1 MICNIADGT
10 WTLESKDIDN
20 LNLIVAKIVTERAND
35 DKIKTFN
42 TERFIKYIH
51 DLIEKKT
58 GDKQQ
63 AITFA
68 RQVPSA
74 LQMTMMSFP
83 DVKDA
88 LKGKG
93 YDVATVDDIE
103 SRFRNSL
110 QDVANFIAEQS
121 ATKGAK
127 NLAGQINSITEAE
140 RMQPTPAPSPA
151 PQVTINKG
159 NDFDL
164 PYNPLSTTGNELIP
178 GREWYYGFIKK
189 LGNLII
195 AANGTTTEGTVRM
208 PGVDGGV
215 RLSLVKGG
223 IPLNQLYPDEQNIE
237 GIENITANQYYA
249 VVTNAQGEYVYFN
262 DGYEPTT
269 EDKGKLVYFPIRT
282 VPSFTVNENNIREYR
297 LEEQMGKSI
306 QTIED
311 RVKKNKNLTKEDVI
325 TEYSFAYD
333 LITDMKNYL
342 DSNPGERL
350 PLNITGYDEG
360 TINYD
365 PDTSVALSALK
376 TNYTLD
382 VTNTGS
388 RGYKYIILPD
398 GSHVKVAMATYSSE
412 MANNVA
418 NLLTGDV
425 TGADGKVLSA
435 NQKYLIIRDFTALAK
450 DGISI
455 NASTGEIYLK
465 GETLDPKAPGTKEKI
480 IDFLTRVETIKDENG
495 KEKQFKNQFSF
506 DKQLYNKP
514 TSVVDMFSL
523 TPLGNDKFT
532 YVSNLIPYKEWVS
545 NNAYIK
551 ARLDE
556 NGNVRMLN
564 GYIKYDAS
572 PTALE
577 TLYPKEE
584 DTAAPKEVTDQIKP
598 GLAGLSTPTVTNTK
612 EISEA
617 DKAKIAGIKLYS
629 MRHASNS
636 ATAKQIADGKKWY
649 DTLEITFK
657 DETGKTVTKKITD
670 VIPYEV
676 LFTYANSNKDIRAQF
691 TKNGITLFK
700 GSDSTALYHEA
711 WHGFTQLF
719 MTKDERQKLYNEVK
733 KLAKTI
739 TYYNH
744 NTTKWETMNS
754 KDLDFSNRQHILYAE
769 EYLADEFREYAKT
782 RKTESSKL
790 KSFFKYIWNVLK
802 ALFGRSGNS
811 ALAEHT
817 TESEILNSAF
827 NELYTGNFI
836 ERTYN
841 QENTEFDVL
850 YSGITLNTEENG
862 VKQHLDLDASLAIA
876 EALGSYISEYIDALP
891 AATGQKK
898 AVFSLNMLYNSE
910 LKKLALTDAYNSF
923 IKEKTKLISELDSVD
938 TYVEQQIIEKRLA
951 YIQTAIDNFGDLENL
966 DNNKDAGV
974 IAYYNKRTG
983 FLDMTDATLTE
994 DGADDTFLE
1003 EDDAEE
1009 KVEGAATTQ
1018 LSSTD
1023 GTEKSD
1029 FQRIDPVLKFVMSSI
1044 HNRVPVTEQT
1054 PDGYKYNSIGVKELA
1069 DPRVI
1074 YNLVS
1079 SNVEGLND
1087 REAMYKKLKEVSGRM
1102 TNGVLD
1108 PQSLMVKQF
1117 LDKVGEPTTTSLGA
1131 QALWAAIYHSVRYDR
1146 IPSMKMLVEKSSS
1159 GIDITVGVTDSS
1171 FKAVEKLF
1179 KNNFQLNNPSKSKF
1193 FDADG
1198 NVNISVASLKKKYQG
1213 KNANDVDPVKFLAD
1227 LGIAITPNLITLKK
1241 IKDAGI
1247 IEDILTWRL
1256 NRDLFSKEN
1265 KVTELKSLM
1274 DVIGTQNTVFNK
1286 LFAIEALSN
1295 PTVSNYMSKTAEDK
1309 SKSERSNP
1317 SAAGN
1322 IVLDLNAADHYKN
1335 VINQPHLAHF
1345 NSTVNPFV
1353 RTSLIFQR
1361 MFGEELTNRKNYK
1374 GTITN
1379 IDIMDLSGSQLVN
1392 VIDADVKSLVKGV
1405 KSAESDKQTA
1415 WLRDF
1420 FFVNLYGATEAY
1432 RHADKSSAYIAKLVG
1447 GDATTRF
1454 YIRPELFV
1462 QGRSEGNN
1470 SQGRIAANAIIT
1482 DYIGAELERVKKVRA
1497 SKNNVAGEKASD
1509 IILYGKPGNYTTYEK
1524 TGSDFTVFDGI
1535 LSDKVKN
1542 YLLDSNINTVD
1553 DFRKAIKSN
1562 DTLKFDIE
1570 NDLNAYFSN
1579 EIAKD
1584 TAALNYYGL
1593 NSRSGEL
1600 KNIIRSFKYTVKELV
1615 NGKEVSVKKTP
1626 SIDELFPSAVENFV
1640 YTSFIHRMEMNTL
1653 IYGDPALYNH
1663 NKDEHMKRVPAFFAT
1678 GKIPVADNTM
1688 DKALADNAGSYA
1700 ESGWFKTTG
1709 LSAPQKGALEGR
1721 ILSTAVL
1728 EDAIEDSAYFDTMV
1742 KYAARLAVNK
1752 GQFADEESAIK
1763 FYSEKYEGY
1772 KNMKSADAEA
1782 WISFD
1787 AYRALEIRLNNWG
1800 PRKEQL
1806 YKDILAGVEINP
1818 DEVAVFFPVKKL
1830 QYAGPISTKNF
1841 AVNAFHK
1848 YSVMPLI
1855 PTVIKGTKLE
1865 KLHNKMVSQGIA
1877 YSVMHSGSKLASL
1890 GNQAKLDLF
1899 YNKPKGDGTTAFT
1912 DPGYV
1917 FTKNDI
1923 FLQYLKEQLATHDTW
1938 HDSIKFPT
1946 QARKLITSGVL
1957 EQGFPV
1963 DFETRKSDSKRKEL
1977 WDALTTKEAKENAS
1991 PAYALEQRYQ
2001 RAINNMVDVS
2011 KELLKQE
2018 LGYSNGK
2025 INQQKLIKFIKD
2037 NLSKRDVS
2045 LYDTEYLKVNS
2056 EGNIALSADLSNDPA
2071 KIEKLITSL
2080 VNKRIVDQL
2089 TYGEAYIQ
2097 GSGIG
2102 YEKYTKPTKA
2112 DLESYGTN
2120 GLVFYRPVDEN
2131 GVIVDDPKKA
2141 VAIRPMQVKVALQGD
2156 FLNLLE
2162 LAGPD
2167 GEKIGTIDRLNQ
2179 AIKNEKWLST
2189 GDNRK
2194 MITMGATRIPTASIN
2209 YIDAME
2215 IAEFLPA
2222 EAGNVMILPSEVV
2235 AKSGSDFDIDKMIVI
2250 KPVISI
2256 NKQGEVEYTRATAK
2270 SKSPRDFQNEI
2281 LDTWTELI
2289 LRPANYTS
2297 LTLPNST
2304 DIFEGEGKI
2313 VEQFSPINRP
2323 ESYINSP
2330 TKIMQN
2336 TYNINRAV
2344 AMSVGKAGIGMLATG
2359 ATFFN
2364 LYKTIGLTMNPESLV
2379 YNTKRTKSWD
2389 VKNILRVQH
2398 NQVKDNSGENVISL
2412 SHTLDADGKN
2422 DIADVITQLMNGY
2435 LDVAKNDWVFDI
2447 NATKEFEPELEFM
2460 IMAGVPVETAVAL
2473 LSQPMVRQYLEKVQR
2488 YSGILPLAKGE
2499 ISNVNFA
2506 KYQAVVDT
2514 LAQNFDNLAE
2524 DREDQVYLSNAIE
2537 YVYKTNG
2544 KTRPTGEILSLAQ
2557 GTLNTLDI
2565 NFELD
2570 ELKKRAKKGEVNDDY
2585 DLATFLH
2592 FLEIQNM
2599 AKGNVEL
2606 KKNLNFDTSK
2616 QQSLFEANQKK
2627 KNLLTLSDKF
2637 SKQSINKL
2645 LNETILHNFI
2655 SSDIMND
2662 AISSILPLRGL
2673 DSVNYF
2679 LAEKTKGMSLD
2690 PDAMKK
2696 YQSDF
2701 VNNLSSF
2708 MFYNYFSAF
2717 DPAATTYRSEDL
2729 TEASIEKQPLLRFGA
2744 FYDKKAGKLFVDNY
2758 AIDEDYKT
2766 KAFSKAGY
2774 GLGLTANL
2782 PIDIFAGYTEIKA
2795 RTMYRHFVYE
2805 REMLRES
2812 IPYKT
2817 IESNGEYELF
2827 KYARMRDL
2835 NSLKRPDE
2843 KEVDYD
2849 LPKLYEEF
2857 IRNKALDNILNV
2869 NALLKTDKQLGIY
2882 SMADRYRSIITD
2894 NPQLLTMFPVLN
2906 TFRTERTGGY
2916 SFIKQAVKI
2925 KDQDILT
2932 SYTSQMMRLMDPTEV
2947 IAEREYQKQAIA
2959 AFFSKLPLVSFM
2971 QSGNDPNSRISMG
2984 SIFDQTKTGL
2994 PEMLTSALANFVSD
3008 LESERAEAIL
3018 DTYALLFD
3026 RKQAGED
3033 EETGKYIPGA
3043 LYVNYSADLPKGTK
3057 ATQITSNLSI
3067 VTSEIKKDPHWKK
3080 DEAMANAS
3088 TKAIAK
3094 ATTPKTSTY
3103 KSSTKAYLAAIGG
3116 ASTQFTNSD
3125 SVWVFG
3131 AGGWSATAENIKE
3144 DFENYYKP
3152 TIDKAIASGVTTFN
3166 VGKASGIDTLATDY
3180 LKGKGFNI
3188 ESKGEWNQL
3197 TSTQTTV
3204 KPTIDLNRE
3213 WRGDLES
3220 RPVYTAE
3227 GINTM
3232 RTTSAKADEHFGN
3245 PFSEAGYGNTIKVSS
3260 IGAAVRMYKDWLLN
3274 NAVTESEIVSGSIKD
3289 LDKFDKQRT
3298 WILDQINQGK
3308 LDNATL
3314 LYAGKSA
3321 ARGQGMHPTALAEA
3335 VEILRSGQTSM
3346 QVSTARTID
3355 IEAILSKYSNER
3367 PSENWASPRE
3377 SAEIFVPLYE
3387 KLNRGEKLTADD
3399 FPPSVRDFE
3408 EFVNSLD
3415 LGVDTKLLTDGK
3427 PTILYHGSPS
3437 KFGIF
3442 KEEFLGTYTNAPSAK
3457 QAFFAA
3463 LDPDTAIEYGE
3474 RDEDAWNTLGQ
3485 LEGDNPEPDW
3495 ESERISELLS
3505 LPEDDPKRIQ
3515 YEAEREQI
3523 RKSAEEAEG
3532 KYFTVDYDDD
3542 TIDER
3547 VTFRKRTNLYPL
3559 FFISKNPLIVDVKN
3573 NRKNIGSINETL
3585 IKAKADG
3592 YDAVVFKN
3600 IIDGGNKATDVYTV
3614 FSSSQIKNIID
3625 VMNDRFAGN
3634 QALGNRKTYSGKVT
3648 SLQPNQIFVFGSNE
3662 GSSKGGKP
3670 THGAGSAK
3678 IARDEFGAIQG
3689 QSRGLQG
3696 QSYAIVTKKF
3706 YDVEKSSTPREI
3718 IAEIKGLYE
3727 YAKQNSDKEFLV
3739 SDYSEGNLNGYTG
3752 QEMADMFNAAGS
3764 IPSNIVFNQNFDKL
3778 VVTTQTPLVRE
3789 VSDQSGKKFPGLLKD
3804 QRGVIQ
3810 VLDFET
3816 NKPMLAPQVYD
3827 ESKFVSG
3834 NTYSLTAET
3843 VKEIAQENPSKLFVF
3858 DDYFPTTTGATK
3870 TTGSDYSRQAWI
3882 PAKAMGIAFG
3892 VPTLSL
3898 GVSTSL
3904 PVTDQNYDQLK
3915 AQIDKGL
3922 DELLEKKR
3930 QGAEIVFPSR
3940 GLGQSLIGFETQPT
3954 QNVYVGNAPAPSLFV
3969 YLSKRLLQ
3977 DFGYNNPLLNNLTT
3991 KTAGVTEMLGKET
4004 GIAFVQDYYKTVKA
4018 QSVTDTDIKEFIK
4031 KCKGLS

>member
-1 MICNIADGT
+1 MICNLDGT
-10 WTLESKDIDN
+10 WTLESTDIDN

-42 TERFIKYIH
+42 TEKFIKYIH

-74 LQMTMMSFP
+74 LQTTMMAFP
-83 DVKDA
+83 EVKRS
-88 LKGKG
+88 LKDKG
-93 YDVATVDDIE
+93 YEPGAVDDLVD
-103 SRFRNSL
+103 RFDNSL
-110 QDVANFIAEQS
+110 QDVANFIAELS
-121 ATKGAK
+121 APKGVK
-127 NLAGQINSITEAE
+127 DLAGQINSITEAE

-159 NDFDL
+159 DDFDL

-189 LGNLII
+189 IGNLIVT
-195 AANGTTTEGTVRM
+195 ANGITTEGTVRM
-208 PGVDGGV
+208 PDVDGGV

-223 IPLNQLYPDEQNIE
+223 IPLNQLYPDEQTIE
-237 GIENITANQYYA
+237 GIEKITANQYYA
-249 VVTNAQGEYVYFN
+249 VVTNAQGEYIYFN
-262 DGYEPTT
+262 DAYEPTT

-282 VPSFTVNENNIREYR
+282 VPSFTVDENNVRQYR
-297 LEEQMGKSI
+297 LEEEMGKSV

-311 RVKKNKNLTKEDVI
+311 RVKKDKTLTKEDVI

-342 DSNPGERL
+342 DSNPGARL

-360 TINYD
+360 SINYD
-365 PDTSVALSALK
+365 PEASVPLSALK

-398 GSHVKVAMATYSSE
+398 GSHVKVAMSTYSAE

-425 TGADGKVLSA
+425 TGADGKPLSA

-450 DGISI
+450 EGISI
-455 NASTGEIYLK
+455 NANTGQIYLK

-480 IDFLTRVETIKDENG
+480 VDFLTRVEIITDSTG
-495 KEKQFKNQFSF
+495 KEKEFKNQFSF

-514 TSVVDMFSL
+514 TAVVDMFSL
-523 TPLGNDKFT
+523 TPLGNNKFT
-532 YVSNLIPYKEWVS
+532 YVSNLIPYKQWVS
-545 NNAYIK
+545 DNAYIK
-551 ARLDE
+551 VKLDE

-584 DTAAPKEVTDQIKP
+584 DTATPKEVVEQIKP
-598 GLAGLSTPTVTNTK
+598 GLARLNRPTVENTK

-629 MRHASNS
+629 MRHASVK
-636 ATAKQIADGKKWY
+636 ATAKQISDGKKWY
-649 DTLEITFK
+649 DNLEITFK

-719 MTKDERQKLYNEVK
+719 MNKDERQKLYNEVK

-744 NTTKWETMNS
+744 NTAKWETMNS

-782 RKTESSKL
+782 RKTDSSKL
-790 KSFFKYIWNVLK
+790 KSFFKYIWNALK
-802 ALFGRSGNS
+802 ALFGRSGS
-811 ALAEHT
+811 TALAEHT

-836 ERTYN
+836 NRTYN

-850 YSGITLNTEENG
+850 YSGITLNTEEDG
-862 VKQHLDLDASLAIA
+862 AKQHLDLEASLAIA
-876 EALGSYISEYIDALP
+876 ESLGSYISDYVDTLNAG
-891 AATGQKK
+891 ATGQKT
-898 AVFSLNMLYNSE
+898 AAFSLNMLYNSE
-910 LKKLALTDAYNSF
+910 LKKLALTHAYNSF
-923 IKEKTKLISELDSVD
+923 IKDKEYLISILDSVD
-938 TYVEQQIIEKRLA
+938 TSIEQQIIEKRLA

-994 DGADDTFLE
+994 DGADDTFVE
-1003 EDDAEE
+1003 EDDTEE
-1009 KVEGAATTQ
+1009 TVEGAAKTQ
-1018 LSSTD
+1018 LGSTD

-1029 FQRIDPVLKFVMSSI
+1029 FQRIDPALKFVMSTI
-1044 HNRVPVTEQT
+1044 HNRVPVSEET
-1054 PDGYKYNSIGVKELA
+1054 PDGYKYNSIGGKELA

-1074 YNLVS
+1074 YNIVS

-1087 REAMYKKLKEVSGRM
+1087 REAMYKKLKEASGRM

-1108 PQSLMVKQF
+1108 PQSLMLKQF
-1117 LDKVGEPTTTSLGA
+1117 LDKVGKPTDTGLGP
-1131 QALWAAIYHSVRYDR
+1131 QALWTAIYHSVRYDR
-1146 IPSMKMLVEKSSS
+1146 IPSMKMLVEKTKS
-1159 GIDITVGVTDSS
+1159 GVDVTVGVTDSS
-1171 FKAVEKLF
+1171 FKAVERIF
-1179 KNNFQLNNPSKSKF
+1179 KNNFQLNNPSTSKF
-1193 FDADG
+1193 FDEEG

-1213 KNANDVDPVKFLAD
+1213 KNANEVDTVKFLAD
-1227 LGIAITPNLITLKK
+1227 LGIAITPNLLTLKR

-1247 IEDILTWRL
+1247 IADILNWRL
-1256 NRDLFSKEN
+1256 NRDLFSKDN
-1265 KVTELKSLM
+1265 KVTELKSLK
-1274 DVIGTQNTVFNK
+1274 DVIGNANTVFNK
-1286 LFAIEALSN
+1286 LFAIEALTNSS
-1295 PTVSNYMSKTAEDK
+1295 VSNYMSKTAEDK

-1322 IVLDLNAADHYKN
+1322 IVLDLNAATHYN
-1335 VINQPHLAHF
+1335 DVINQPHLAHF
-1345 NSTVNPFV
+1345 NTTVNPFV

-1361 MFGEELTNRKNYK
+1361 MFGENLGQRKNYK
-1374 GTITN
+1374 GNITN
-1379 IDIMDLSGSQLVN
+1379 VDIVDLSGSQLVN
-1392 VIDADVKSLVKGV
+1392 TIEADVKSLVKGV
-1405 KSAESDKQTA
+1405 KSADSDKQTA

-1470 SQGRIAANAIIT
+1470 SQGRIAANIIIT

-1535 LSDKVKN
+1535 LSEKVKN
-1542 YLLDSNINTVD
+1542 YLLDSNINTVE

-1562 DTLKFDIE
+1562 SVLKFDIE
-1570 NDLNAYFSN
+1570 NDLNAYFNN
-1579 EIAKD
+1579 EIDKD

-1593 NSRSGEL
+1593 GSRSGEL
-1600 KNIIRSFKYTVKELV
+1600 KNVIRSFKYSVKELR
-1615 NGKEVSVKKTP
+1615 NGKEVSVKKEPT
-1626 SIDELFPSAVENFV
+1626 IQELFPAAVENFV

-1688 DKALADNAGSYA
+1688 DVALANNSGSYA
-1700 ESGWFKTTG
+1700 ESAWFKTTG

-1728 EDAIEDSAYFDTMV
+1728 EDAIEDSAYFNTMV
-1742 KYAARLAVNK
+1742 NYAIRTKGWSKEFAEAKY
-1752 GQFADEESAIK
+1752 D
-1763 FYSEKYEGY
+1763 GY

-1782 WISFD
+1782 WITFD

-1806 YKDILAGVEINP
+1806 YRDILAGVEISP

-1830 QYAGPISTKNF
+1830 QYAGPIATKNF

-1899 YNKPKGDGTTAFT
+1899 YNKPKGDGATAFT

-1963 DFETRKSDSKRKEL
+1963 DFETGKSDSKRKEL
-1977 WDALTTKEAKENAS
+1977 WDALATKEAKENAS

-2001 RAINNMVDVS
+2001 RAITKMVEVS
-2011 KELLKQE
+2011 KEQLKQE

-2037 NLSKRDVS
+2037 NLGKRDVS
-2045 LYDTEYLKVNS
+2045 LYDAEYLKIDSN
-2056 EGNIALSADLSNDPA
+2056 GNIALSADLSNDPA

-2112 DLESYGTN
+2112 DLENYGTN
-2120 GLVFYRPVDEN
+2120 GLAFYRPVDKD

-2141 VAIRPMQVKVALQGD
+2141 VAVRPMQVKVALQGD

-2162 LAGPD
+2162 LNGPD
-2167 GEKIGTIDRLNQ
+2167 GEKIATIDRLNQ

-2304 DIFEGEGKI
+2304 DIFEGKGKI
-2313 VEQFSPINRP
+2313 VEEFSSINRP

-2364 LYKTIGLTMNPESLV
+2364 LYKTIGLTMNPNSLV
-2379 YNTKRTKSWD
+2379 YNTKRTKSWRIEN
-2389 VKNILRVQH
+2389 VLRVPH
-2398 NQVKDNSGENVISL
+2398 NQVKDDSGNTVISL
-2412 SHTLDADGKN
+2412 SHSLDADRKN

-2488 YSGILPLAKGE
+2488 YNGIFPLAKNE
-2499 ISNVNFA
+2499 ITNPNFSKYKATIDILKEYAPEIAYGITQGGVIYSN
-2506 KYQAVVDT
+2506 
-2514 LAQNFDNLAE
+2514 
-2524 DREDQVYLSNAIE
+2524 
-2537 YVYKTNG
+2537 
-2544 KTRPTGEILSLAQ
+2544 PTGKILNEAQ
-2557 GTLNTLDI
+2557 DFFNKKKFT
-2565 NFELD
+2565 FELD
-2570 ELKKRAKKGEVNDDY
+2570 KLKKRAKKGEISDDY
-2585 DLATFLH
+2585 DLAVFLH

-2627 KNLLTLSDKF
+2627 ENLLALSDKF
-2637 SKQSINKL
+2637 SRESINKL
-2645 LNETILHNFI
+2645 LNETILYNFI

-2662 AISSILPLRGL
+2662 AISAILPLRGL
-2673 DSVNYF
+2673 ESVNKF
-2679 LAEKTKGMSLD
+2679 LAKKVKSMSLE
-2690 PDAMKK
+2690 PDAMKR

-2708 MFYNYFSAF
+2708 MFYNYFNVF
-2717 DPAATTYRSEDL
+2717 DPAATTYRSADL
-2729 TEASIEKQPLLRFGA
+2729 TEATIEKQPSLRFGA
-2744 FYDKKAGKLFVDNY
+2744 YYDQKTGKLFVDNY

-2766 KAFSKAGY
+2766 KAFTKDGY
-2774 GLGLTANL
+2774 GLGLTAKL
-2782 PIDIFAGYTEIKA
+2782 PIDIFAGYTDLKA
-2795 RTMYRHFVYE
+2795 RAMYRHFVYE
-2805 REMLRES
+2805 REMLRAS
-2812 IPYKT
+2812 LPYKT
-2817 IESNGEYELF
+2817 IENNGEYELF
-2827 KYARMRDL
+2827 RDARMRGGFVKDH
-2835 NSLKRPDE
+2835 
-2843 KEVDYD
+2843 D
-2849 LPKLYEEF
+2849 LPQLYEEF
-2857 IRNKALDNILNV
+2857 IRNKALDNTFNV
-2869 NALLKTDKQLGIY
+2869 NGLFRTDRQLGIY
-2882 SMADRYRSIITD
+2882 SMADRFRSIIVD

-2906 TFRTERTGGY
+2906 ALRIEKNNGY
-2916 SFIKQAVKI
+2916 GFIKQAVKI

-2932 SYTSQMMRLMDPTEV
+2932 SYTSQMMRLMDPAEV

-2959 AFFSKLPLVSFM
+2959 SFFSKLPLVSFM

-2984 SIFDQTKTGL
+2984 SIFDQTKTGI
-2994 PEMLTSALANFVSD
+2994 PEMLTPALDKFVSD
-3008 LESERAEAIL
+3008 LKSERAETIL
-3018 DTYALLFD
+3018 NKYSLLFD

-3043 LYVNYSADLPKGTK
+3043 LYVNYSADVPKAVSPTEAPITDEFAIADSLPSIEQNFKDGQGGRKMQPQFANKSTMDLIISGYRTRTTRAKTDISRMIKDYNLSKIEDLVGKVIRMTDNTGRQVYTRITK
-3057 ATQITSNLSI
+3057 VSPFTQEYQDATWQKEGWVKEVTDKHIGKYPYAIEFEVVQAPTQATNVFNDLPLENIVDDLTNAVSNLAITDNVFEVGDYIDVYFKKSD
-3067 VTSEIKKDPHWKK
+3067 SESELEIKAINKTRYGIRLVLGSGDKEYTYFVDNNGIGDKIEILNDAVFEVTPEMIETRQKLQEKANLLW
-3080 DEAMANAS
+3080 EAYNNNLDQLVFVQG
-3088 TKAIAK
+3088 KA
-3094 ATTPKTSTY
+3094 PV
-3103 KSSTKAYLAAIGG
+3103 
-3116 ASTQFTNSD
+3116 FTISP
-3125 SVWVFG
+3125 V
-3131 AGGWSATAENIKE
+3131 AENISISRAYQDEEGNAKRYDPENEVGYKIVIPEHPGTELYLIESSGKIE
-3144 DFENYYKP
+3144 DLRSGRGITLDNFRNGLSKTLTNIEKGSREEGVALELNFTVKKLYKP
-3152 TIDKAIASGVTTFN
+3152 EEDLSNISQFRETTQAPVEGPGPETIINVYSTDKNGYEDLSNFANRPFMLGDGTTYPT
-3166 VGKASGIDTLATDY
+3166 VEHAYQLAKLQYSKSYTEDQIDTIVEDMNKKSAAQVKAFGGTIKGLDKKTWDEDASMIMKMLLMSSFEQNPDALAKLLAT
-3180 LKGKGFNI
+3180 G
-3188 ESKGEWNQL
+3188 
-3197 TSTQTTV
+3197 
-3204 KPTIDLNRE
+3204 
-3213 WRGDLES
+3213 
-3220 RPVYTAE
+3220 
-3227 GINTM
+3227 
-3232 RTTSAKADEHFGN
+3232 
-3245 PFSEAGYGNTIKVSS
+3245 
-3260 IGAAVRMYKDWLLN
+3260 
-3274 NAVTESEIVSGSIKD
+3274 
-3289 LDKFDKQRT
+3289 
-3298 WILDQINQGK
+3298 
-3308 LDNATL
+3308 NATL
-3314 LYAGKSA
+3314 THTQDNTKWKTEFPKLLMEV
-3321 ARGQGMHPTALAEA
+3321 RDE
-3335 VEILRSGQTSM
+3335 LRS
-3346 QVSTARTID
+3346 
-3355 IEAILSKYSNER
+3355 
-3367 PSENWASPRE
+3367 P
-3377 SAEIFVPLYE
+3377 
-3387 KLNRGEKLTADD
+3387 
-3399 FPPSVRDFE
+3399 
-3408 EFVNSLD
+3408 
-3415 LGVDTKLLTDGK
+3415 
-3427 PTILYHGSPS
+3427 
-3437 KFGIF
+3437 
-3442 KEEFLGTYTNAPSAK
+3442 
-3457 QAFFAA
+3457 QA
-3463 LDPDTAIEYGE
+3463 
-3474 RDEDAWNTLGQ
+3474 
-3485 LEGDNPEPDW
+3485 
-3495 ESERISELLS
+3495 
-3505 LPEDDPKRIQ
+3505 
-3515 YEAEREQI
+3515 
-3523 RKSAEEAEG
+3523 
-3532 KYFTVDYDDD
+3532 
-3542 TIDER
+3542 
-3547 VTFRKRTNLYPL
+3547 
-3559 FFISKNPLIVDVKN
+3559 
-3573 NRKNIGSINETL
+3573 
-3585 IKAKADG
+3585 
-3592 YDAVVFKN
+3592 
-3600 IIDGGNKATDVYTV
+3600 
-3614 FSSSQIKNIID
+3614 
-3625 VMNDRFAGN
+3625 
-3634 QALGNRKTYSGKVT
+3634 
-3648 SLQPNQIFVFGSNE
+3648 
-3662 GSSKGGKP
+3662 
-3670 THGAGSAK
+3670 
-3678 IARDEFGAIQG
+3678 
-3689 QSRGLQG
+3689 
-3696 QSYAIVTKKF
+3696 
-3706 YDVEKSSTPREI
+3706 
-3718 IAEIKGLYE
+3718 
-3727 YAKQNSDKEFLV
+3727 
-3739 SDYSEGNLNGYTG
+3739 
-3752 QEMADMFNAAGS
+3752 
-3764 IPSNIVFNQNFDKL
+3764 
-3778 VVTTQTPLVRE
+3778 PLVRE
-3789 VSDQSGKKFPGLLKD
+3789 VSDESGKKFPGLLKD
-3804 QRGVIQ
+3804 QRGVTQ

-3834 NTYSLTAET
+3834 NVYNLTTEAI
-3843 VKEIAQENPSKLFVF
+3843 KEIAQENPGKLFVF

-3870 TTGSDYSRQAWI
+3870 TTGSDYTRQAWI
-3882 PAKAMGIAFG
+3882 PAKAMGVAFG
-3892 VPTLSL
+3892 IPTLSL

-3915 AQIDKGL
+3915 AQIDQVL
-3922 DELLEKKR
+3922 DGLLEKKR
-3930 QGAEIVFPSR
+3930 QGVEIVFPSR
-3940 GLGQSLIGFETQPT
+3940 GLGQSLIGFAIEPT

-3977 DFGYNNPLLNNLTT
+3977 DFGYNNPTLNTLEADV
-3991 KTAGVTEMLGKET
+3991 AGVTETLGRET

-4018 QSVTDTDIKEFIK
+4018 QTVTDADIKEFIK

>member
-1 MICNIADGT
+1 MICNLDGT

-42 TERFIKYIH
+42 TEKFIKYIH

-74 LQMTMMSFP
+74 LQTTMMAFP
-83 DVKDA
+83 EVKRS
-88 LKGKG
+88 LKDKG
-93 YDVATVDDIE
+93 YEPGAVDDLVD
-103 SRFRNSL
+103 RFDNSL
-110 QDVANFIAEQS
+110 QDVANFIAELS
-121 ATKGAK
+121 APKGVK
-127 NLAGQINSITEAE
+127 DLAGQINSITEAE
-140 RMQPTPAPSPA
+140 RMQPAPAPSPA

-159 NDFDL
+159 DDFDL

-178 GREWYYGFIKK
+178 GREWYYGFIRKI
-189 LGNLII
+189 GNLIVTT
-195 AANGTTTEGTVRM
+195 NGTTTEGTVRM

-223 IPLNQLYPDEQNIE
+223 IPLNQLYPDEQTIE
-237 GIENITANQYYA
+237 GIEKITANQYYA

-262 DGYEPTT
+262 DAYEPTT
-269 EDKGKLVYFPIRT
+269 EDKGKLIYFPIRT
-282 VPSFTVNENNIREYR
+282 VPSFTVDENNVRQYR

-311 RVKKNKNLTKEDVI
+311 RIKKDKTLTKEDVI

-342 DSNPGERL
+342 DSNPGTRL

-365 PDTSVALSALK
+365 PEASVPLSALK

-398 GSHVKVAMATYSSE
+398 GSHVKVAMSTYSSE

-425 TGADGKVLSA
+425 TGADGKPLSA

-450 DGISI
+450 EGISI
-455 NASTGEIYLK
+455 NANTGQIYLK

-480 IDFLTRVETIKDENG
+480 VDFLTRVETITDSTG
-495 KEKQFKNQFSF
+495 KQKEFKNQFSF

-514 TSVVDMFSL
+514 TAVVDMFSL
-523 TPLGNDKFT
+523 TPLGNNKFT
-532 YVSNLIPYKEWVS
+532 YVSNLISYKQWVS
-545 NNAYIK
+545 DNAYIK
-551 ARLDE
+551 VKLDE

-564 GYIKYDAS
+564 GHIKYDAN

-577 TLYPKEE
+577 ALYPKEE
-584 DTAAPKEVTDQIKP
+584 DTATPKEVVEQIKP
-598 GLAGLSTPTVTNTK
+598 GLARLNRPTVENTK

-629 MRHASNS
+629 MRHASAK

-649 DTLEITFK
+649 DNLEITFK

-719 MTKDERQKLYNEVK
+719 MNKDERQKLYNEVK

-744 NTTKWETMNS
+744 NTAKWETMNS

-782 RKTESSKL
+782 RKTDSSKL
-790 KSFFKYIWNVLK
+790 KSFFKYIWNALK
-802 ALFGRSGNS
+802 ALFGRSGS
-811 ALAEHT
+811 TALAEHT

-827 NELYTGNFI
+827 NELYTGDFI
-836 ERTYN
+836 NRTYN

-850 YSGITLNTEENG
+850 YSGITLNTEEDG
-862 VKQHLDLDASLAIA
+862 AKQHLDLEASLAIA
-876 EALGSYISEYIDALP
+876 ESLGSYISDYVDTLNAG
-891 AATGQKK
+891 ATGQKT
-898 AVFSLNMLYNSE
+898 AAFSLNMLYNSE

-923 IKEKTKLISELDSVD
+923 IKDKEYLISILDSVD
-938 TYVEQQIIEKRLA
+938 TSIEQQIIEKRLA

-994 DGADDTFLE
+994 DGADDTFVE
-1003 EDDAEE
+1003 EDDTEE
-1009 KVEGAATTQ
+1009 TVEGAAKTQ
-1018 LSSTD
+1018 LGSTD

-1029 FQRIDPVLKFVMSSI
+1029 FQRIDPALKFVMSTI
-1044 HNRVPVTEQT
+1044 HNRVPVSEET
-1054 PDGYKYNSIGVKELA
+1054 PDGYKYNSIGGKELA

-1087 REAMYKKLKEVSGRM
+1087 REAMYKKLKEASGRM

-1108 PQSLMVKQF
+1108 PQSLMLKQF
-1117 LDKVGEPTTTSLGA
+1117 LDKVGKPTDTGLGP
-1131 QALWAAIYHSVRYDR
+1131 QALWTAIYHSVRYDR
-1146 IPSMKMLVEKSSS
+1146 IPSMKMLVEKTKS
-1159 GIDITVGVTDSS
+1159 GVDVTVGVTDSS
-1171 FKAVEKLF
+1171 FKAVERIF
-1179 KNNFQLNNPSKSKF
+1179 KNNFQLNNPSTSKF
-1193 FDADG
+1193 FDEEG

-1213 KNANDVDPVKFLAD
+1213 KNANEVDTVKFLAD
-1227 LGIAITPNLITLKK
+1227 LGIAITPNLLTLKR

-1247 IEDILTWRL
+1247 VADILNWRL
-1256 NRDLFSKEN
+1256 NRDLFSKDN
-1265 KVTELKSLM
+1265 KVTELKSLK
-1274 DVIGTQNTVFNK
+1274 DVIGNENTVFNK
-1286 LFAIEALSN
+1286 LFAIEALTN
-1295 PTVSNYMSKTAEDK
+1295 PSVSNYMSKTAEDK

-1322 IVLDLNAADHYKN
+1322 IVLDLNAAAHYN
-1335 VINQPHLAHF
+1335 DVINQPHLAHF
-1345 NSTVNPFV
+1345 NTTVNPFV

-1361 MFGEELTNRKNYK
+1361 MFGEDLGNRKNYK
-1374 GTITN
+1374 GNKTN
-1379 IDIMDLSGSQLVN
+1379 IDIVDLSGSQLVN
-1392 VIDADVKSLVKGV
+1392 TIEADVKSLVKGV
-1405 KSAESDKQTA
+1405 KSADSDKQTA

-1470 SQGRIAANAIIT
+1470 SQGRVVANAIIT

-1497 SKNNVAGEKASD
+1497 SENNVAGEKASD

-1524 TGSDFTVFDGI
+1524 TGSDFTIFDGI
-1535 LSDKVKN
+1535 LSEKVKN
-1542 YLLDSNINTVD
+1542 YLLDSNINTVE

-1562 DTLKFDIE
+1562 SVLKFDIE
-1570 NDLNAYFSN
+1570 NDLNAYFNN
-1579 EIAKD
+1579 EIDKD

-1593 NSRSGEL
+1593 GSRSGEL
-1600 KNIIRSFKYTVKELV
+1600 KNVIRSFKYSVKELR
-1615 NGKEVSVKKTP
+1615 NGKEVSVKKEPT
-1626 SIDELFPSAVENFV
+1626 IQELFPAAVENFV

-1688 DKALADNAGSYA
+1688 DVALANNSGSYA
-1700 ESGWFKTTG
+1700 ESAWFKTTG

-1728 EDAIEDSAYFDTMV
+1728 EDAIEDSAYFNTMV

-1752 GQFADEESAIK
+1752 GQFANEESAIK
-1763 FYSEKYEGY
+1763 FYSEKYDGY

-1806 YKDILAGVEINP
+1806 YRDILAGVEISP

-1830 QYAGPISTKNF
+1830 QYAGPIATKNF

-1899 YNKPKGDGTTAFT
+1899 YNKPKGDGATAFT

-1963 DFETRKSDSKRKEL
+1963 DFETGKSDSKRKEL
-1977 WDALTTKEAKENAS
+1977 WDALATKEAKENAS

-2001 RAINNMVDVS
+2001 RAITKMVEVS
-2011 KELLKQE
+2011 KEQLKQE

-2025 INQQKLIKFIKD
+2025 INQQRLIEFIKN
-2037 NLSKRDVS
+2037 NLGKRDVS
-2045 LYDTEYLKVNS
+2045 LYDTEYLKIDSN
-2056 EGNIALSADLSNDPA
+2056 GNIALSADLSNDPA

-2097 GSGIG
+2097 GSGVG

-2112 DLESYGTN
+2112 DLENYGTN
-2120 GLVFYRPVDEN
+2120 GLVFYRPVDKD

-2141 VAIRPMQVKVALQGD
+2141 VAVRPMQVKVALQGD

-2162 LAGPD
+2162 LNGPD
-2167 GEKIGTIDRLNQ
+2167 GKKIGTIDRLNQ

-2256 NKQGEVEYTRATAK
+2256 NKQGKVEYTRATAK

-2313 VEQFSPINRP
+2313 VEEFSSINRP
-2323 ESYINSP
+2323 ESYIDSP

-2344 AMSVGKAGIGMLATG
+2344 AMSVGKSGIGMLATG

-2364 LYKTIGLTMNPESLV
+2364 LYKTIGLTMNPNSLV
-2379 YNTKRTKSWD
+2379 YNSKRTKNWD
-2389 VKNILRVQH
+2389 IKNVLRLRH
-2398 NQVKDNSGENVISL
+2398 NQVKDANGNAVISL
-2412 SHTLDADGKN
+2412 SHSLDVDRKN

-2473 LSQPMVRQYLEKVQR
+2473 LSQPMVRQYLEKVQK
-2488 YSGILPLAKGE
+2488 YNGIFPLAKNE
-2499 ISNVNFA
+2499 ITNPNFS
-2506 KYQAVVDT
+2506 KYQATIDILKEYAPEMGVT
-2514 LAQNFDNLAE
+2514 LNP
-2524 DREDQVYLSNAIE
+2524 
-2537 YVYKTNG
+2537 KTG
-2544 KTRPTGEILSLAQ
+2544 KVSSRSTGEILSLAQ
-2557 GTLNTLDI
+2557 AFLDQ
-2565 NFELD
+2565 NKFEFELD
-2570 ELKKRAKKGEVNDDY
+2570 KLKKKAKQGEISDDY
-2585 DLATFLH
+2585 DLAVFLH

-2606 KKNLNFDTSK
+2606 KRNLNFDTSK

-2627 KNLLTLSDKF
+2627 ENLLALSDKF
-2637 SKQSINKL
+2637 SRESINKL

-2655 SSDIMND
+2655 ASDIMND
-2662 AISSILPLRGL
+2662 AISAILPLRGL
-2673 DSVNYF
+2673 ESVNKF
-2679 LAEKTKGMSLD
+2679 LAKKVKDMSLD
-2690 PDAMKK
+2690 PDAMKR

-2708 MFYNYFSAF
+2708 MFYNYFNVF
-2717 DPAATTYRSEDL
+2717 DPAATTYRSADL
-2729 TEASIEKQPLLRFGA
+2729 TEATIEKQPSLRFGA
-2744 FYDKKAGKLFVDNY
+2744 YYDQKTGKLFVDNY

-2766 KAFSKAGY
+2766 KAFTKDGY
-2774 GLGLTANL
+2774 GLGLTAKL
-2782 PIDIFAGYTEIKA
+2782 PIDIFAGYTDLKA

-2805 REMLRES
+2805 REMLRAS
-2812 IPYKT
+2812 LPYET
-2817 IESNGEYELF
+2817 IENNGEYELF
-2827 KYARMRDL
+2827 RDTRMRGGFI
-2835 NSLKRPDE
+2835 K
-2843 KEVDYD
+2843 DYD
-2849 LPKLYEEF
+2849 LPQLYEEF
-2857 IRNKALDNILNV
+2857 IRNKALDNTLNV
-2869 NALLKTDKQLGIY
+2869 NGLFRTDRQLGIY
-2882 SMADRYRSIITD
+2882 SMADRFRSIIVD

-2906 TFRTERTGGY
+2906 ALRIEKNNGY

-2932 SYTSQMMRLMDPTEV
+2932 SYTSQMMRLIDPAEV

-2959 AFFSKLPLVSFM
+2959 SFFSKLPLVSFM

-2984 SIFDQTKTGL
+2984 SIFDQTKTGI
-2994 PEMLTSALANFVSD
+2994 PEMLTPALDKFVSD
-3008 LESERAEAIL
+3008 LKSERAETIL
-3018 DTYALLFD
+3018 NKYSLLFD

-3043 LYVNYSADLPKGTK
+3043 LYVNYSADVPK
-3057 ATQITSNLSI
+3057 AVSPTQAPVEGPSPETIINVYSTDKNGYEDLSNFANRPFKEEGDLSQLYKGETGNELTFNT
-3067 VTSEIKKDPHWKK
+3067 VEGAYQAYKMFYS
-3080 DEAMANAS
+3080 NAYS
-3088 TKAIAK
+3088 NEEKVNLLNQF
-3094 ATTPKTSTY
+3094 S
-3103 KSSTKAYLAAIGG
+3103 KSSGSQAKQLGQTIKGLDKKEWDENSSLVMKDLLLESFKQNPEALA
-3116 ASTQFTNSD
+3116 
-3125 SVWVFG
+3125 
-3131 AGGWSATAENIKE
+3131 KL
-3144 DFENYYKP
+3144 
-3152 TIDKAIASGVTTFN
+3152 
-3166 VGKASGIDTLATDY
+3166 LAT
-3180 LKGKGFNI
+3180 G
-3188 ESKGEWNQL
+3188 
-3197 TSTQTTV
+3197 
-3204 KPTIDLNRE
+3204 
-3213 WRGDLES
+3213 
-3220 RPVYTAE
+3220 
-3227 GINTM
+3227 
-3232 RTTSAKADEHFGN
+3232 
-3245 PFSEAGYGNTIKVSS
+3245 
-3260 IGAAVRMYKDWLLN
+3260 
-3274 NAVTESEIVSGSIKD
+3274 
-3289 LDKFDKQRT
+3289 
-3298 WILDQINQGK
+3298 
-3308 LDNATL
+3308 NATL
-3314 LYAGKSA
+3314 THTQDNTKWKTEFPKLLMEV
-3321 ARGQGMHPTALAEA
+3321 RDE
-3335 VEILRSGQTSM
+3335 LRSPQG
-3346 QVSTARTID
+3346 
-3355 IEAILSKYSNER
+3355 
-3367 PSENWASPRE
+3367 
-3377 SAEIFVPLYE
+3377 
-3387 KLNRGEKLTADD
+3387 
-3399 FPPSVRDFE
+3399 
-3408 EFVNSLD
+3408 SL
-3415 LGVDTKLLTDGK
+3415 
-3427 PTILYHGSPS
+3427 I
-3437 KFGIF
+3437 
-3442 KEEFLGTYTNAPSAK
+3442 
-3457 QAFFAA
+3457 
-3463 LDPDTAIEYGE
+3463 
-3474 RDEDAWNTLGQ
+3474 
-3485 LEGDNPEPDW
+3485 
-3495 ESERISELLS
+3495 
-3505 LPEDDPKRIQ
+3505 
-3515 YEAEREQI
+3515 
-3523 RKSAEEAEG
+3523 
-3532 KYFTVDYDDD
+3532 
-3542 TIDER
+3542 
-3547 VTFRKRTNLYPL
+3547 
-3559 FFISKNPLIVDVKN
+3559 
-3573 NRKNIGSINETL
+3573 
-3585 IKAKADG
+3585 
-3592 YDAVVFKN
+3592 
-3600 IIDGGNKATDVYTV
+3600 
-3614 FSSSQIKNIID
+3614 
-3625 VMNDRFAGN
+3625 
-3634 QALGNRKTYSGKVT
+3634 
-3648 SLQPNQIFVFGSNE
+3648 
-3662 GSSKGGKP
+3662 
-3670 THGAGSAK
+3670 
-3678 IARDEFGAIQG
+3678 
-3689 QSRGLQG
+3689 
-3696 QSYAIVTKKF
+3696 
-3706 YDVEKSSTPREI
+3706 
-3718 IAEIKGLYE
+3718 
-3727 YAKQNSDKEFLV
+3727 
-3739 SDYSEGNLNGYTG
+3739 
-3752 QEMADMFNAAGS
+3752 
-3764 IPSNIVFNQNFDKL
+3764 
-3778 VVTTQTPLVRE
+3778 RE

-3804 QRGVIQ
+3804 QRGVTQ

-3834 NTYSLTAET
+3834 NVYNLTTEAI
-3843 VKEIAQENPSKLFVF
+3843 KEIAQENPGKLFVF

-3870 TTGSDYSRQAWI
+3870 TTGSDYTRQAWI
-3882 PAKAMGIAFG
+3882 PAKAMGVAFG
-3892 VPTLSL
+3892 IPTLSL

-3915 AQIDKGL
+3915 AQIDQVL
-3922 DELLEKKR
+3922 DGLLEKKK
-3930 QGAEIVFPSR
+3930 QAVEIVFPSR
-3940 GLGQSLIGFETQPT
+3940 GLGQSLIGFATEPT

-3977 DFGYNNPLLNNLTT
+3977 DFGYNNPTLSNLTT
-3991 KTAGVTEMLGKET
+3991 KTAGVTETLGRET
-4004 GIAFVQDYYKTVKA
+4004 GVAFVQDYYKTVKA
-4018 QSVTDTDIKEFIK
+4018 QTVTDADIKEFIK